1 MASKFAGILSPT
13 AEPAPKLTGQPAQN
27 DDRNK
32 MTAASASTMSH
43 DRAATAPPQGQHS
56 TKGHEHEIRAQ
67 SLEYKTHLEQAKDS
81 SQPPSNNNDSSTG
94 VNPDTVPIDPREA
107 AATIAALRQNLYI
120 AEQHILHFRN
130 EASSHIFQ
138 LETLV
143 RSSWDRSNGFEGTIN
158 YLIGELHKANDYNR
172 NLNQHII
179 ELRKEAETRETK
191 HQAALQAAN
200 AKARASSSR
209 TPSAMPLPPAL
220 PLPAVMQDT
229 NTLNTLLQHNRASI
243 LKLRAEV
250 RELKAS
256 KKQLQERLLTLG
268 AVPPLD
274 GITFLQSA
282 GLPREV
288 LDEWSQ
294 VLLQR
299 DREIAGLRV
308 MVEREREER

>member
-1 MASKFAGILSPT
+1 
-13 AEPAPKLTGQPAQN
+13 
-27 DDRNK
+27 
-32 MTAASASTMSH
+32 MTTTSESYA
-43 DRAATAPPQGQHS
+43 RAATAPPQGRDLS
-56 TKGHEHEIRAQ
+56 NVHENEIRAQ
-67 SLEYKTHLEQAKDS
+67 SLEYKTHLEQAKDT
-81 SQPPSNNNDSSTG
+81 SQPPSNNKDSSTG
-94 VNPDTVPIDPREA
+94 VNSETTPIDPREA

-143 RSSWDRSNGFEGTIN
+143 RHSWDRNNGLEGNIN
-158 YLIGELHKANDYNR
+158 YLTGELHKANDYNR

-209 TPSAMPLPPAL
+209 TPSAMPPPPAL
-220 PLPAVMQDT
+220 PLPATMMQDT
-229 NTLNTLLQHNRASI
+229 NTLNTLLQHNRTSI

-250 RELKAS
+250 RELKTT

-274 GITFLQSA
+274 GETFLQSA

-299 DREIAGLRV
+299 DREIAGLKV

>member
-1 MASKFAGILSPT
+1 MASKFSGILSPT
-13 AEPAPKLTGQPAQN
+13 PEPATKLTVQPAPN
-27 DDRNK
+27 DDSNK
-32 MTAASASTMSH
+32 MTATSASTISH
-43 DRAATAPPQGQHS
+43 GRAATAPPQDQHS
-56 TKGHEHEIRAQ
+56 TKEHENEIRAQ
-67 SLEYKTHLEQAKDS
+67 SLEYKTHLEQAKDT
-81 SQPPSNNNDSSTG
+81 SQLPSNNKVSSTS

-120 AEQHILHFRN
+120 AEQHILHFCN

-143 RSSWDRSNGFEGTIN
+143 RHSWDRNNGLEGNIN
-158 YLIGELHKANDYNR
+158 YLTGELHKANDYNR

-179 ELRKEAETRETK
+179 ELRKEAETRKTK

-209 TPSAMPLPPAL
+209 TPSAMPPPPAL
-220 PLPAVMQDT
+220 PLPATMMQDT
-229 NTLNTLLQHNRASI
+229 NALNTLLQHNRTSI

-250 RELKAS
+250 RELKTT

-274 GITFLQSA
+274 GETFLQSA

-299 DREIAGLRV
+299 DREIAGLKV
-308 MVEREREER
+308 MVERER

>member
-13 AEPAPKLTGQPAQN
+13 AEPAPKLTDQPAQN
-27 DDRNK
+27 DNSK
-32 MTAASASTMSH
+32 NNMTTASESR
-43 DRAATAPPQGQHS
+43 DRAATAPPQDHHPMKEREDGL
-56 TKGHEHEIRAQ
+56 RAQ
-67 SLEYKTHLEQAKDS
+67 SLEYKTHLEQAKDT
-81 SQPPSNNNDSSTG
+81 SQPPSNKDSSTG
-94 VNPDTVPIDPREA
+94 VNPDTVPIDPRDA

-120 AEQHILHFRN
+120 AEQHILHFHN
-130 EASSHIFQ
+130 EASSRIFQ

-143 RSSWDRSNGFEGTIN
+143 RSSWDRSNGLEGNIN
-158 YLIGELHKANDYNR
+158 YLTGELHKANDYNR

-191 HQAALQAAN
+191 HRAALQAAN
-200 AKARASSSR
+200 AKASASSSR
-209 TPSAMPLPPAL
+209 TPSAPPQPPMPLPA
-220 PLPAVMQDT
+220 AMQNT
-229 NTLNTLLQHNRASI
+229 NTLNTLLQHNRTSI
-243 LKLRAEV
+243 VKLRAEV
-250 RELKAS
+250 RALKAS

-274 GITFLQSA
+274 GESFLQNA

-288 LDEWSQ
+288 LVEWSQ

-308 MVEREREER
+308 MVERERNER

>member
-1 MASKFAGILSPT
+1 M
-13 AEPAPKLTGQPAQN
+13 
-27 DDRNK
+27 
-32 MTAASASTMSH
+32 
-43 DRAATAPPQGQHS
+43 
-56 TKGHEHEIRAQ
+56 
-67 SLEYKTHLEQAKDS
+67 
-81 SQPPSNNNDSSTG
+81 
-94 VNPDTVPIDPREA
+94 DPRDV

-120 AEQHILHFRN
+120 AEQHILNSRN

-138 LETLV
+138 LENLV
-143 RSSWDRSNGFEGTIN
+143 RHSWDRNNNLEASIN
-158 YLIGELHKANDYNR
+158 YLSGELHKANDYNR

-179 ELRKEAETRETK
+179 EVRKEAEARETK
-191 HQAALQAAN
+191 HHAALRAAN

-209 TPSAMPLPPAL
+209 TPSAPPPPPPPL

-229 NTLNTLLQHNRASI
+229 NTLLQHNRTSI
-243 LKLRAEV
+243 VKLRAEV
-250 RELKAS
+250 RDLKAS

-274 GITFLQSA
+274 GNAFLKSA

-299 DREIAGLRV
+299 DREIEGLRV
-308 MVEREREER
+308 MIEREREEK